1 MFHLM
6 AKGVVK
12 VCISAT
18 IGILCIRFTALE
30 VMGVCDTCKM
40 FFALLDSWWKEIWL
54 HGGEWIRLH

>member
-40 FFALLDSWWKEIWL
+40 FFALLDSWWKEI
-54 HGGEWIRLH
+54 